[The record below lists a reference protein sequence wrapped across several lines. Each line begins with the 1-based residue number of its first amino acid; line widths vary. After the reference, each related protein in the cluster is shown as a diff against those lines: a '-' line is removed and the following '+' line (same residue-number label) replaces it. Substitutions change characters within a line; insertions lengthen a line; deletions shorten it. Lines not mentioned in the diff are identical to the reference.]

1 MEDLTKEKIEKIQQE
16 MKRQYLGCVARA
28 EKNLQP
34 LFAEIESHIREQKLV
49 PCIVG
54 YGMDGRPLRVT
65 VLKSEYQIP
74 TFYVNKAKKTIVCKI
89 GPFTSKVKLQEG
101 DEWNEYA
108 GMLAAYVKATL
119 GLKYINKAKVYRVPC
134 EEPKPKEPDA
144 EAEKVKAE

>member
-1 MEDLTKEKIEKIQQE
+1 

-34 LFAEIESHIREQKLV
+34 LLAEIQRHVRYSAEKRKLL
-49 PCIVG
+49 PCTVY
-54 YGMDGRPLRVT
+54 YGMDGRPLRVN
-65 VLKSEYQIP
+65 VLKPEYQIP

-89 GPFTSKVKLQEG
+89 GPFTSKVKLQDG

-108 GMLAAYVKATL
+108 GMLAAYVKATV

-134 EEPKPKEPDA
+134 EEEPKPEEPDT
-144 EAEKVKAE
+144 EAEKAKAE